1 MVYLNWYHSRT
12 AEHINNKQ
20 PIHQIIK
27 PKAPE
32 TTQIIASY
40 DIHSGDIKRPLDS
53 NVGDVAEKG
62 LQRTAQP
69 GRQPTSFKAVSAILV
84 TILLIASCQ
93 MSILLLF
100 ALK

>member
-12 AEHINNKQ
+12 TEHINNTQ
-20 PIHQIIK
+20 PIRQIIK
-27 PKAPE
+27 QKTPE
-32 TTQIIASY
+32 TTQTIASY

-62 LQRTAQP
+62 LHMTTQP
-69 GRQPTSFKAVSAILV
+69 IKQPTNFKAVSAILV
-84 TILLIASCQ
+84 TVLLIASCQ